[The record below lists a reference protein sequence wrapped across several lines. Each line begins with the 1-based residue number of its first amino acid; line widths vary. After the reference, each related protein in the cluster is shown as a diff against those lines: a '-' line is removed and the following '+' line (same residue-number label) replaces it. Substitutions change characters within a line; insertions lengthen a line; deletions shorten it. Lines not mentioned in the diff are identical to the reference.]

1 MEFRLV
7 FSEGTFDTARF
18 RAVKIGARKS
28 GFLLTSPQHLGAV
41 NGLRQVAAEAV
52 AKVKRLGL
60 QAQCALCISDAH
72 MSTLSL
78 RPRQQTDTLVPI
90 HPIVA
95 RRRRFA
101 ESLDKRPRALACY
114 DRRPHELAET
124 GHVTW

>member
-1 MEFRLV
+1 MEFRLGS
-7 FSEGTFDTARF
+7 SEGTFDTAKLRS
-18 RAVKIGARKS
+18 VEIGARKS
-28 GFLLTSPQHLGAV
+28 GFLLTSPQDLGAV

-60 QAQCALCISDAH
+60 QAQCALCISYAH

-78 RPRQQTDTLVPI
+78 RPRQQPDTLVPI

-101 ESLDKRPRALACY
+101 ESLYKRPRALACY
-114 DRRPHELAET
+114 GSRPHELAET